1 MTKHKEVV
9 SDGLRRIV
17 YMNVLGILLGIV
29 LWMTD
34 SVPWWGSVL
43 IWFVCVALVVL
54 ANVLTDDREDKR

>member
-1 MTKHKEVV
+1 
-9 SDGLRRIV
+9 
-17 YMNVLGILLGIV
+17 MNVLGILLGIV